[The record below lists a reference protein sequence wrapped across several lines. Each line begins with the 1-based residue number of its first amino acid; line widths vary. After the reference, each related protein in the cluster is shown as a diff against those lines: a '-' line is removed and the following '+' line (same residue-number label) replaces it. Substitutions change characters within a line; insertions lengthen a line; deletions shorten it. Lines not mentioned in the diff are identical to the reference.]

1 VRPTIVLLHG
11 FTQTGASWRAVVDAL
26 GERYTA
32 LAPDLRGHGSAAH
45 VRPVTMGACV
55 DDVLGVAAGRLVLAG
70 YSMGGRVALRVALA
84 RPDRVGRLVLVS
96 TTPGIADDLERAGRR
111 EDDEAL
117 AAELD
122 GGLDTEAFARRWA
135 RQPVL
140 RGQPA
145 AVAAAAHS
153 DRLRNEPA
161 ALAAALRGLGQGA
174 TAPVW
179 SRLGELRMPVT
190 LLAGERDA
198 RYAKL
203 AERMAARMPRAEVLI
218 VPGTGHAVHL
228 EAPRL
233 VATALAGGQDG

>member
-1 VRPTIVLLHG
+1 MRPTIVLLHG

-26 GERYTA
+26 RERYTA